1 MEAARCG
8 SVPMENLR
16 SFRILLIED
25 NLADVLLFRRALE
38 EVGLNFELIV
48 LEDGSDALHLIN
60 EQLDGARSGTPDL
73 VILDLWLPK
82 TDGETVLR
90 TLRQSPR
97 FTDVPVVIASSRVFF
112 YPARPNLAHL
122 RVAHFL
128 IKPIDLRDYDEIG
141 VVLKNI
147 LMEHSQL
154 RISAATISRSTQR
167 SPSIGRLSLIRLKW
181 LAE

>member
-1 MEAARCG
+1 MEAARCAG
-8 SVPMENLR
+8 VTMENLR

-38 EVGLNFELIV
+38 EVGLSFELIV

-90 TLRQSPR
+90 TLRQSQR
-97 FTDVPVVIASSRVFF
+97 FTDVPVVIASSAFSSQQRDE
-112 YPARPNLAHL
+112 LAHL
-122 RVAHFL
+122 RVAHFFL
-128 IKPIDLRDYDEIG
+128 KPIDLRDYDEIG

-154 RISAATISRSTQR
+154 RISAATI
-167 SPSIGRLSLIRLKW
+167 
-181 LAE
+181 